1 MLLLHLRRI
10 PLLQLLLLLQF
21 SSSATFATSASSL
34 NSNSTMQTT
43 LDNQTIDNAHT
54 EGDPQCPCI
63 MTPIPAEEQSKQST
77 YYGVNSSIE
86 TYGVGCAY
94 HDINKFNCT
103 ASCDKSKPYVQCLD
117 SWCRMAW

>member
-34 NSNSTMQTT
+34 NSNSTLQTT

-54 EGDPQCPCI
+54 KGDPQCPCI
-63 MTPIPAEEQSKQST
+63 MTPIPAEEQSNPSS
-77 YYGVNSSIE
+77 YYGVNSSIK
-86 TYGVGCAY
+86 T
-94 HDINKFNCT
+94 
-103 ASCDKSKPYVQCLD
+103 
-117 SWCRMAW
+117 